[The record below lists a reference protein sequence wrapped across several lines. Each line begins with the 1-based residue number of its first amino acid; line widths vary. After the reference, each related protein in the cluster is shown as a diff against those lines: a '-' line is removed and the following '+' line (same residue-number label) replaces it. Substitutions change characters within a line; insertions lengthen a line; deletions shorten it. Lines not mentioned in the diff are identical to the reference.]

1 MTKDNQNSQEK
12 CCASVLER
20 VKLFFSNLRMWLAE
34 LQEAQFDRGE
44 REIVA
49 LIEDESI
56 KHYPVP
62 SYAVSILVWFF
73 ILIFPLILILD
84 PTAPMANEFDLWNM
98 VTFYVTLLATM
109 IIFFVNLRILVPKLF
124 FRKKYLAYFLCNAL
138 LLVIGIACREFVVFL
153 MTKNPAETLSDF
165 FAIYCFR
172 AVRGHFSIWT
182 TVSFF
187 LILSFV
193 CLICIAI
200 VFASRSIMRA
210 FVMREKRRTEMA
222 YELTFL
228 KQQLSPHFLFNTLN
242 NITSLI
248 RIDPSLAEKSMTE
261 LSQLL
266 RMMLYQTADQYISV
280 KEDVEILGKYADLE
294 KLRLD
299 ENFDLKFE
307 VRLENP
313 QTKVAPLV
321 MMPLMENAMKHC
333 VNPDGKSFARIKI
346 VQKGDELSFVSENSN
361 FPRKAKPNASGLGL
375 TTFKKRLELMY
386 SGHYQYKAGVEGDT
400 YKTELKVELK
410 KDSV

>member
-12 CCASVLER
+12 CCASILER

-34 LQEAQFDRGE
+34 LEEAQFDRGE

-56 KHYPVP
+56 KLYPVP

-98 VTFYVTLLATM
+98 VSFYVPLLATM

-124 FRKKYLAYFLCNAL
+124 VRKKYLAYFLCNAL

-182 TVSFF
+182 IVSFV
-187 LILSFV
+187 LILNFV
-193 CLICIAI
+193 CVICIAI

-210 FVMREKRRTEMA
+210 FVMREKRRTEVA

-248 RIDPSLAEKSMTE
+248 RFDPGLAENSMTK

-266 RMMLYQTADQYISV
+266 RMMLYQTSDQYISV
-280 KEDVEILGKYADLE
+280 KEDVEILEKYADLE
-294 KLRLD
+294 RLRLD
-299 ENFDLKFE
+299 ESFDLKFE
-307 VRLENP
+307 VNLENP
-313 QTKVAPLV
+313 QAQVVPLM

-333 VNPDGKSFARIKI
+333 LNPDGISFAHIYI
-346 VQKGDELSFVSENSN
+346 EQKNGELYFRAENSN
-361 FPRKAKPNASGLGL
+361 FPRKSKSKSSGLGL
-375 TTFKKRLELMY
+375 ATFMKRLELMY
-386 SGHYQYKAGVEGDT
+386 KDRYTYTTKVENGV
-400 YKTELKVELK
+400 YISELKVKLENEK
-410 KDSV
+410 